1 MNSMQDVLAF
11 FESIESSTRSLFLVS
26 GLALF
31 LSLEA
36 IVPLFKM
43 DYNKLRHAGINLTFT
58 LITLIV
64 NLFGALL
71 IVAAVDFNL
80 ENETGILHL
89 FQDLSPWFYVILGLI
104 LLDLIGA
111 WLIHWI
117 EHKVKWMWKFHL
129 IHHTEPS
136 VDVTSG
142 LRHHPGENI
151 FRLIF
156 TTIAVL
162 ITGASL
168 GLVMLYQSIS
178 AFFTALTHANI
189 QVPGWIDKPLAW
201 VFVTPHFHKIHH
213 HYIQPHTDSNYGNIF
228 SIWDHVFRTVTSMGN
243 MDDLVYGIDT
253 HMSPEE
259 HSSIKNLLMI
269 PFQDYRHPIGSK
281 FSD

>member
-11 FESIESSTRSLFLVS
+11 FESIESSTRSFFLVS

-71 IVAAVDFNL
+71 IAAAVDFNL

-178 AFFTALTHANI
+178 AFFAALTHANI

-228 SIWDHVFRTVTSMGN
+228 SIWDHLFRTVTSMGN

>member
-1 MNSMQDVLAF
+1 MQAVLTF
-11 FESIESSTRSLFLVS
+11 FDSIESTTRSIFLIS

-31 LSLEA
+31 LSMEA

-43 DYNKLRHAGINLTFT
+43 DYNKLRHAGINLAFT
-58 LITLIV
+58 LITLII

-71 IVAAVDFNL
+71 IAAAVDFNL
-80 ENETGILHL
+80 ENETGILHF

-117 EHKVKWMWKFHL
+117 EHRVKWMWKFHL
-129 IHHTEPS
+129 IHHTDSS

-162 ITGASL
+162 LTGASL
-168 GLVMLYQSIS
+168 GLVMLYQTIS
-178 AFFTALTHANI
+178 AFFAALTHANI

-228 SIWDHVFRTVTSMGN
+228 SIWDHLFRTVTSMGN

-259 HSSIKNLLMI
+259 NSSIKNLLMI

>member
-1 MNSMQDVLAF
+1 MQAVLTF
-11 FESIESSTRSLFLVS
+11 FDSIESTTRSIFLIS

-31 LSLEA
+31 LSMEA

-43 DYNKLRHAGINLTFT
+43 DYNKLRHAGINLAFT
-58 LITLIV
+58 LITLII

-71 IVAAVDFNL
+71 IAAAVDFNL
-80 ENETGILHL
+80 ENETGILHF

-117 EHKVKWMWKFHL
+117 EHRVKWMWKFHL
-129 IHHTEPS
+129 IHHTDPS

-162 ITGASL
+162 LTGASL
-168 GLVMLYQSIS
+168 GLDMLYQTIS
-178 AFFTALTHANI
+178 AFFAALTHANI

-201 VFVTPHFHKIHH
+201 VFDTPHFHKIHH

-228 SIWDHVFRTVTSMGN
+228 SIWDHLFRTVTSMGN

-269 PFQDYRHPIGSK
+269 PFQEYRHPVGSK
-281 FSD
+281 FRD

>member
-1 MNSMQDVLAF
+1 MQAVLTF
-11 FESIESSTRSLFLVS
+11 FDSIESTTRSIFLIS

-31 LSLEA
+31 LSMEA

-71 IVAAVDFNL
+71 IAAAVDFNL
-80 ENETGILHL
+80 ENETGILHF

-178 AFFTALTHANI
+178 AFFAALTHANI

-228 SIWDHVFRTVTSMGN
+228 SIWDHLFRTVTSMGN

-259 HSSIKNLLMI
+259 NSSIKNLLMI